1 MMIRVQILCLL
12 ILLGLSAAVHG
23 AEIDGRV
30 ATLIDGAKNDKSQVS
45 TDRVQLAEKL
55 DDYGRRFRSLFVN

>member
-30 ATLIDGAKNDKSQVS
+30 ATLIDGAKKDKSQVS
-45 TDRVQLAEKL
+45 T
-55 DDYGRRFRSLFVN
+55 